1 MTAAEQ
7 VRNLAAIAACIAVL
21 GGLAGGYLSR
31 DGWLLLAGS
40 VAGAI
45 AVGTMGVLGTMHL
58 KGLMYSIIGAPIG
71 AVAVYLFLLNRELQ
85 VSTFPAAARRRDKTV
100 RNQDSVSCSSGRGEV
115 SEWRKST

>member
-7 VRNLAAIAACIAVL
+7 VRNLAATAAFIAVL
-21 GGLAGGYLSR
+21 GGLAGGVLSR

-71 AVAVYLFLLNRELQ
+71 AVAVYLFLLNRESQ
-85 VSTFPAAARRRDKTV
+85 VPTAKAEPLPQGNRVWDRDLD
-100 RNQDSVSCSSGRGEV
+100 Q
-115 SEWRKST
+115 